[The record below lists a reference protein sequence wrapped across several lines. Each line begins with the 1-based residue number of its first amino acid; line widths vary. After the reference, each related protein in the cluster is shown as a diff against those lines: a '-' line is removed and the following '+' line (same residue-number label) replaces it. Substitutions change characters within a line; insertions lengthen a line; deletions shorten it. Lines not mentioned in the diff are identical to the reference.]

1 MENLTKEEFIEE
13 FIESLGDN
21 EILGQVIST
30 EKIKDILEDNLAV
43 MHWGKI
49 RGYDYAAGLAKHK
62 SNGKVEL
69 YFIRHDKEII
79 IHEVLHLLSNKV
91 SSEILK
97 FQVVKGGLSYGYNF
111 NLNEEKEYIPTIKS
125 YNKALNEG
133 MTEALTL
140 KILGKSGEVYPREK
154 YIYGI
159 ISSIVGE
166 KEMLEKYF
174 SPEFSDAKS
183 PLNMFKD
190 NFIEMYGK
198 NVGTDLND
206 AFKKI
211 SVLADK
217 LMFIER
223 YENPYVETTQKE
235 KMIKEKIQNELHETL
250 FSMIETALENEP
262 DLDKKCKL
270 VANVGIFDNKKSF
283 TKVLEKIL
291 QPNMDSREKVDI
303 LKRIGEMKKP
313 APNMPI
319 EILDDILENSESEE
333 FKAKEKLEL
342 YVGLCGA
349 DDKNMSKLYDL
360 CIESGLITKGEFD
373 KSKLFGEYFRGYSL
387 EANIEKLENVKY
399 RKLGDYFFIISD
411 NSRNKIVN
419 SAGKEIFTK
428 MDYYDY
434 TGIDSSIFNFFPV
447 EKTVNQ
453 NESIK
458 SIKEIIEKYDK
469 ETGEL
474 HPIKIIEDMVCLTTQ
489 DWYEPVKFYTI
500 TSDGIFKE
508 IELRRRKKIYR

>member
-30 EKIKDILEDNLAV
+30 EKIKDILEDKLAAV
-43 MHWGKI
+43 HWEI
-49 RGYDYAAGLAKHK
+49 RGYDFAAGLAICKP
-62 SNGKVEL
+62 NGKTEL
-69 YFIRHDKEII
+69 YYRKHDKLTI
-79 IHEVLHLLSNKV
+79 IHEVLHLLSDKM

-97 FQVVKGGLSYGYNF
+97 FQMKKAGLGYVYNF
-111 NLNEEKEYIPTIKS
+111 NLNKKKEYIPTIKS
-125 YNKALNEG
+125 YNVALNEG

-140 KILGKSGEVYPREK
+140 KILGESSSNVYNREK

-174 SPEFSDAKS
+174 SPEISDTKS

-206 AFKKI
+206 AFKRI

-217 LMFIER
+217 LMIIKR

-313 APNMPI
+313 TPNMPI
-319 EILDDILENSESEE
+319 EILDDILGNSESEE

-342 YVGLCGA
+342 YVGLCGG

-411 NSRNKIVN
+411 NSKNKIVN
-419 SAGKEIFTK
+419 SAGKEIFSK
-428 MDYYDY
+428 MSYSDY
-434 TGIDSSIFNFFPV
+434 TGIDSSIFDFFPV
-447 EKTVNQ
+447 GKVVDQ

-458 SIKEIIEKYDK
+458 SIQEIIEKYDK

-474 HPIKIIEDMVCLTTQ
+474 HPINIIEDMICLTTQ
-489 DWYEPVKFYTI
+489 DYYEPVKFYTI